1 MTKKHPWIENSDVLL
16 VFPTHVWKIQ
26 LASKAA
32 GSANKNIL
40 RALNTVRPLPNV
52 LQRGESWQ
60 SNQDL
65 HRLDEFRELVSYI
78 NDTVKTILRFL
89 KISYDAFEITG
100 CWATINSRET
110 AHKMHNHPNNYLSG
124 VYYVQ
129 TQAGAGTINLHD
141 PRIQTGI
148 IRPPVT
154 KLTAGNTDQ
163 VVVKVRP
170 GTLPIFPSYLQHSV
184 DSNTNTEERLSVS
197 FNIMFSSFTEKLS
210 KPLW

>member
-1 MTKKHPWIENSDVLL
+1 MKRAATK
-16 VFPTHVWKIQ
+16 
-26 LASKAA
+26 
-32 GSANKNIL
+32 
-40 RALNTVRPLPNV
+40 
-52 LQRGESWQ
+52 
-60 SNQDL
+60 
-65 HRLDEFRELVSYI
+65 
-78 NDTVKTILRFL
+78 LRFL
-89 KISYDAFEITG
+89 KISYDAFENTG
-100 CWATINSRET
+100 CWANINPRET

-170 GTLPIFPSYLQHSV
+170 GTLLIFPSYL
-184 DSNTNTEERLSVS
+184 
-197 FNIMFSSFTEKLS
+197 
-210 KPLW
+210 